1 MISRPEWDRTW
12 IITVISLMVFTPLV
26 VLRIRQS
33 LRQRSSVPAVASA
46 ALAAILYISW
56 MLGLEQVWELVPA
69 AIRGFP
75 LPTPILEAACLHV
88 FMVSIASD
96 LPASKLRRRIRAEL
110 AVAVVVLVLV
120 IGLAFG
126 GPRCEGPD
134 LYTCNSRPLPHDGFS
149 VTAMLLGSGYVTAV
163 LVHCVWLG
171 FRRADG
177 TPTGRGMGLL
187 AAGCG
192 LYTIVVVH
200 AGFYRQLSPH
210 GRGMAFTDS
219 LAFEVRPAM
228 CGTVLIFVGFVYPP
242 VVMRLRAYRCLRA
255 LEPLWALAVAR
266 YPDLAPHTHS
276 RQSLHERFSD
286 RVAYLQDA
294 MTLTAQLRSTPLYGH
309 CSAPRALTDHAT
321 AVAEWFAEDTVPQ
334 LDCRW
339 LTTPESVTDQQWMLA
354 VGAAYSAYADGS
366 STSGIPST
374 LRR

>member
-126 GPRCEGPD
+126 GPRCGGPD
-134 LYTCNSRPLPHDGFS
+134 LYTCNLDGSNERQLTHVNDEWIASVKQPGVEHWHFPGEDGVHSRS
-149 VTAMLLGSGYVTAV
+149 VT
-163 LVHCVWLG
+163 
-171 FRRADG
+171 
-177 TPTGRGMGLL
+177 
-187 AAGCG
+187 
-192 LYTIVVVH
+192 
-200 AGFYRQLSPH
+200 
-210 GRGMAFTDS
+210 
-219 LAFEVRPAM
+219 
-228 CGTVLIFVGFVYPP
+228 
-242 VVMRLRAYRCLRA
+242 
-255 LEPLWALAVAR
+255 WA
-266 YPDLAPHTHS
+266 S
-276 RQSLHERFSD
+276 
-286 RVAYLQDA
+286 
-294 MTLTAQLRSTPLYGH
+294 
-309 CSAPRALTDHAT
+309 
-321 AVAEWFAEDTVPQ
+321 
-334 LDCRW
+334 
-339 LTTPESVTDQQWMLA
+339 LTTTSWSVTLPTLVA
-354 VGAAYSAYADGS
+354 VMV
-366 STSGIPST
+366 
-374 LRR
+374 